1 MTDTPLLTLSQLF
14 MVFLTSSGVLASSIS
29 FNAMSEHG
37 TCTVVFAVVAAIII
51 GVGCSARTFKQIS
64 WLGWAGLAAIVPSIL
79 IVVIACGVSDR
90 PPAAPAGPFDKQLKA
105 FNNPSFVDGM
115 VAVVN
120 VLFAYCG
127 TPGFFSVIAEMKV
140 RASLLVSFSALSLT
154 LSRPPLFRR
163 TLATTTSLC
172 SLARPFAWDS
182 TPWSPLSCGGRAGST
197 SPRPLL
203 DQQAR

>member
-1 MTDTPLLTLSQLF
+1 MSTRSETSASSCTDLSVESWSDGVTLCVSSFSKVALLVTDAPLLFLSQLF

-140 RASLLVSFSALSLT
+140 RASLLVLFS
-154 LSRPPLFRR
+154 R
-163 TLATTTSLC
+163 
-172 SLARPFAWDS
+172 
-182 TPWSPLSCGGRAGST
+182 SC
-197 SPRPLL
+197 
-203 DQQAR
+203 